1 MYIRSQNKS
10 FLGKVEVVNIH
21 QTKSSKMWQINGII
35 GHDNFFLGEYQD
47 EERAKRVIED
57 IQAHIVN
64 YDRFVYNMPKE

>member
-1 MYIRSQNKS
+1 MYIRSQNKI
-10 FLGKVEVVNIH
+10 FLGKVEAVNIH
-21 QTKSSKMWQINGII
+21 QTISSKMWQINGII

-47 EERAKRVIED
+47 EERAKRVVDD